1 MLTLKNATKTALLE
15 MYAWVLRKD
24 PNVDEEH
31 FQAFTN
37 AAEEATV
44 EQLYSVL
51 IERAAWDS
59 DCAEA
64 VKRYPKVAEERKS
77 TMNTKNTTAT
87 KTTKTVSKKE
97 GTTMTKKN
105 IETKKNTKTVAPKA
119 VEKKVA
125 ETKTVNLREV
135 VENYLKEQGLAF
147 TFTDKLNRTNVQ
159 DSKGLIIWRIE
170 YKRAGISIRT
180 KMDMVPGAYVDKVVY
195 LPGKPTAPE
204 CLKVAGED
212 VLAVLKDYTEWS
224 KTALDTREALKAAK
238 AEEKEKAQAE
248 KKAAR
253 DAEKKAQAEVKA
265 AEKAQ
270 AAK

>member
-1 MLTLKNATKTALLE
+1 MRYICIMGALKCIKLCAILNMMNNIHRAYARLRVYLQNRKEYKMLELKN
-15 MYAWVLRKD
+15 
-24 PNVDEEH
+24 
-31 FQAFTN
+31 
-37 AAEEATV
+37 
-44 EQLYSVL
+44 
-51 IERAAWDS
+51 
-59 DCAEA
+59 
-64 VKRYPKVAEERKS
+64 
-77 TMNTKNTTAT
+77 AT

-105 IETKKNTKTVAPKA
+105 IETKKNTKTVAPKKA
-119 VEKKVA
+119 EKVA

-135 VENYLKEQGLAF
+135 VENYLKAQGLAF

-180 KMDMVPGAYVDKVVY
+180 KMDMVPSAYIDKVVY

-212 VLAVLKDYTEWS
+212 ILAVLKDYTNWS

-253 DAEKKAQAEVKA
+253 DAEKKAKAEAKA

>member
-1 MLTLKNATKTALLE
+1 MLTLKNATKAALLKL
-15 MYAWVLRKD
+15 YADVLHKD

-31 FQAFTN
+31 FQGFMG
-37 AAEEATV
+37 AAKEATI
-44 EQLYSVL
+44 EQICSVL
-51 IERAAWDS
+51 FDRASWDS
-59 DCAEA
+59 DCAELIR
-64 VKRYPKVAEERKS
+64 VYPKGYAEKEN

-97 GTTMTKKN
+97 GTKMTKKDA
-105 IETKKNTKTVAPKA
+105 ETKKTAKTVAPKKA
-119 VEKKVA
+119 EKVA
-125 ETKTVNLREV
+125 DTKTVNLREV
-135 VENYLKEQGLAF
+135 VENYLKGQGLAF

-180 KMDMVPGAYVDKVVY
+180 KMDMVPNAYVDKVVF

-224 KTALDTREALKAAK
+224 KTALNSREELKAAK
-238 AEEKEKAQAE
+238 AEAKEKAQAE
-248 KKAAR
+248 AKAAR
-253 DAEKKAQAEVKA
+253 DAEKKAKAEAKA

>member
-1 MLTLKNATKTALLE
+1 
-15 MYAWVLRKD
+15 
-24 PNVDEEH
+24 
-31 FQAFTN
+31 
-37 AAEEATV
+37 
-44 EQLYSVL
+44 
-51 IERAAWDS
+51 
-59 DCAEA
+59 
-64 VKRYPKVAEERKS
+64 
-77 TMNTKNTTAT
+77 MNTTAKDTKKNTTAT
-87 KTTKTVSKKE
+87 KTVSNKE
-97 GTTMTKKN
+97 GTTMTKKT

-119 VEKKVA
+119 VEKKA

-170 YKRAGISIRT
+170 YKRTGISIRT

-212 VLAVLKDYTEWS
+212 VLAVLKDYAEWS
-224 KTALDTREALKAAK
+224 KVALDTREVVKATK
-238 AEEKEKAQAE
+238 AEEKAKAQAE

-253 DAEKKAQAEVKA
+253 DAEKKAKAEAKA
-265 AEKAQ
+265 AEKAK

>member
-1 MLTLKNATKTALLE
+1 MNTTAKT
-15 MYAWVLRKD
+15 
-24 PNVDEEH
+24 
-31 FQAFTN
+31 
-37 AAEEATV
+37 
-44 EQLYSVL
+44 
-51 IERAAWDS
+51 
-59 DCAEA
+59 
-64 VKRYPKVAEERKS
+64 
-77 TMNTKNTTAT
+77 TKNTTAT
-87 KTTKTVSKKE
+87 KTTKNVSKKE

-105 IETKKNTKTVAPKA
+105 IETKKTVAPKKA
-119 VEKKVA
+119 EKVA
-125 ETKTVNLREV
+125 ETKAVNLREV
-135 VENYLKEQGLAF
+135 VEDYLKAQGFAF

-180 KMDMVPGAYVDKVVY
+180 KMDMVPGAYIDKVVY

-224 KTALDTREALKAAK
+224 KTALDTREVLKAAK

-253 DAEKKAQAEVKA
+253 EAEKKAKAEAKA